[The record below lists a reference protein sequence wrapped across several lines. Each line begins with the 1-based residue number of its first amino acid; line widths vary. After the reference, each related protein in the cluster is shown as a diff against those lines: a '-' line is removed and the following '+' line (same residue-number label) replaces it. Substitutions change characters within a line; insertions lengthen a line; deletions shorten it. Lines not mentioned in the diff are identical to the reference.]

1 MNTALASSPCFC
13 FGERESKRLEQV
25 IRGFRRAEVYAR
37 AEKRN
42 SGSKIVEVEE
52 EEKRMGRRN
61 AIISGFSMVSSWL
74 ALDYTAEAMAV
85 KQGLLAGRIPGLS
98 DPDEKG

>member
-1 MNTALASSPCFC
+1 MMNTALALSLCFC
-13 FGERESKRLEQV
+13 FRESRRLEQ
-25 IRGFRRAEVYAR
+25 IRGFRRAQVCAR
-37 AEKRN
+37 AEKRY
-42 SGSKIVEVEE
+42 SGSKILEEVEM
-52 EEKRMGRRN
+52 RIGRRD

-98 DPDEKG
+98 DPDERG